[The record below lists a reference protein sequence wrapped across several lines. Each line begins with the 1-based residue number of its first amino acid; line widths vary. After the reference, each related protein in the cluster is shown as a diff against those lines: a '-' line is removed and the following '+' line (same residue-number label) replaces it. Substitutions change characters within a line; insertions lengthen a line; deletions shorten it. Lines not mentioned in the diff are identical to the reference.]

1 MKNRR
6 KTITRAVLAALAA
19 AVALSGLVLTG
30 CEESGGTTMWFES
43 PMKKILENTEPVNRP
58 DYTVYMAREEYEGC
72 QAVFRYKYTVGSARV
87 EVSEPVN
94 EKGAVLKYE
103 VFAEHY
109 VPTVYSLPFF
119 ADETLNGV
127 AANYPDALKPLPDEI
142 PFYSNTSTPVYI
154 LFDSH
159 GAEAGDYR
167 STVTVTE
174 NGKVLD
180 SGEIT
185 IHVWQFELP
194 AKKTMQTA
202 VGLSR
207 SDIAA
212 LHNLTDS
219 DKIKEIYKKYYDFL
233 LEHNCSSYTLP
244 YDILDERADKYM
256 DDPRVTS
263 FRVPYSD
270 NDDTIR
276 AYYRKLST
284 KQEWLKKAYF
294 YPIDEPAEY
303 SDYMRIIDVGRRL
316 NELFPGYRLCVP
328 FFIDP
333 EMGDGSDAITQAAE
347 VINVWCPKLHVFDSS
362 NIYNDVQMAREKPF
376 AERMLDERREGDDVW
391 CYVCWEP
398 GDPYAN
404 LYVNMQG
411 VKNRAIFWQADVYGV
426 NGFLYWC
433 VNFWEQIKDPWKD
446 QNTVKWLT
454 SYVYGDGSLVYNGNA
469 VGVDG
474 ACSSL
479 RLEAVRDG
487 VDDYELIQMARRL
500 GVPEK
505 VVEKAVGIVARSV
518 SDYTDSDGD
527 IQNARYILGTLIERE
542 YLKTAGK

>member
-1 MKNRR
+1 
-6 KTITRAVLAALAA
+6 
-19 AVALSGLVLTG
+19 
-30 CEESGGTTMWFES
+30 MWFES
-43 PMKKILENTEPVNRP
+43 PMRKILENTEPVNRP

-72 QAVFRYKYTVGSARV
+72 QAVFRYRYTVGAAHV
-87 EVSEPVN
+87 EVSEPVSEN
-94 EKGAVLKYE
+94 GSVLKYE

-119 ADETLNGV
+119 ADETINGV
-127 AANYPDALKPLPDEI
+127 AVNYPDALKPLPDEI

-159 GAEAGDYR
+159 GAEPGDYR

-185 IHVWQFELP
+185 VHVWQFELP

-207 SDIAA
+207 ADIAT
-212 LHNLTDS
+212 LHGLTDS
-219 DKIKEIYKKYYDFL
+219 DEIKAEYKKYYDFL

-244 YDILDERADKYM
+244 YDILDERVDAYL

-263 FRVPYSD
+263 FRVPYPD

-276 AYYRKLST
+276 AYYQKLST
-284 KQEWLKKAYF
+284 NKEWLEKAYF
-294 YPIDEPAEY
+294 YPLDEPADS
-303 SDYMRIIDVGRRL
+303 SDYAKIVAIGTRL
-316 NELFPGYRLCVP
+316 KELFPGYRLCVP

-333 EMGDGSDAITQAAE
+333 EMGDGTDGISYVE
-347 VINVWCPKLHVFDSS
+347 EYLNVWCPKLYIFDSE
-362 NIYNDVQMAREKPF
+362 NIYNEVQLAREKPIP
-376 AERMLDERREGDDVW
+376 ERMLERRNAGDDVW

-404 LYVNMQG
+404 MYVNMDG
-411 VKNRAIFWQADVYGV
+411 VKNRSIFWQADIYGV
-426 NGFLYWC
+426 NGFLYWR

-454 SYVYGDGSLVYNGNA
+454 PYVYGDGSLLYNGNA

-487 VDDYELIQMARRL
+487 VDDYELIAMARRL
-500 GVPEK
+500 GVPEESVKK
-505 VVEKAVGIVARSV
+505 VVNLVARSV
-518 SDYTDSDGD
+518 SDFSDDDND
-527 IQNARYILGTLIERE
+527 IQNARRILGTLIERE
-542 YLKTAGK
+542 YLKNAGK